1 MGKKAKR
8 TDETLEKLGLLLRR
22 VEQKRIDDRPLKP
35 FWMAHFDFD
44 VCSTLSN
51 QNYNGWFDRNE
62 I

>member
-35 FWMAHFDFD
+35 F
-44 VCSTLSN
+44 
-51 QNYNGWFDRNE
+51 
-62 I
+62 